1 MESLI
6 DLHTFIMFYVV
17 GIVTLVSLAL
27 ILVVYEFFI
36 VQPQSLVASLQ
47 AKAVIHCT
55 WLELFWTTAPAAI
68 LVSIALPSF
77 ALLYA
82 MEEKSDYQISV
93 KAIGHQWYWEYQ
105 LVADYRWLTSL
116 VNLNFDAYMVSD
128 NELETGQFRL
138 LEVDHKLTLPVNT
151 PIRVLTSSADVI
163 HSWAVPAAG
172 VKMDAI
178 PGRLNQVNLYF
189 NRVGIY
195 YGQCSELC
203 GVNHGFMP
211 ICLKVILPTDYNYHF
226 LTPR

>member
-1 MESLI
+1 
-6 DLHTFIMFYVV
+6 
-17 GIVTLVSLAL
+17 
-27 ILVVYEFFI
+27 
-36 VQPQSLVASLQ
+36 
-47 AKAVIHCT
+47 
-55 WLELFWTTAPAAI
+55 LELFWTTAPAAI

-82 MEEKSDYQISV
+82 MEEKGDYHLSV

-116 VNLNFDAYMVSD
+116 VQFTFDSYMVSD
-128 NELETGQFRL
+128 DSLEVGQFRL
-138 LEVDHKLTLPVNT
+138 LEVDRKLVLPVNT

-163 HSWAVPAAG
+163 HSWALPAAG

-189 NRVGIY
+189 NRSGIF

-211 ICLKVILPTDYNYHF
+211 ICLKIVLPTDFNNRF
-226 LTPR
+226 LNSQ